1 MIMIDKHNY
10 EAFLLDFMEGNLS
23 AEQAKALE
31 DFLKRHPE
39 IDADI
44 FSLDDVKLEADSSH
58 FDAKMRLKRD
68 EEIPELSKEDA
79 LLIGLIENSLSS
91 DEIAAAEHL
100 IQSDENAAKSFAHY
114 QKTKLKAN
122 DALHYPDK
130 NKLKKKAPIFL
141 LSIQQVG
148 AVAAVFV
155 GILVS
160 VFVYM
165 NRFDNQ
171 YTSGDYLAHDNYI
184 SFDQEATN
192 QPETLI
198 TEPEVSNESFMAH
211 VNHSSKQENTDNNA
225 NHQVTLSSEDYL
237 RIQHIPKL
245 SPGKVRIKQQQRV
258 THLAYN
264 PASKETLNWKNM
276 DITYI
281 RETPE
286 NPDNFKFPKSK
297 TEFNETMAQLEE
309 KFNPIVK
316 LREAKEEVLASN
328 VNDLFK
334 REK

>member
-44 FSLDDVKLEADSSH
+44 FSLDDVKLQADSSR
-58 FDAKMRLKRD
+58 FNAKMRLKRD
-68 EEIPELSKEDA
+68 ENIPELSKEDA

-91 DEIAAAEHL
+91 DEKAAAEHL
-100 IQSDENAAKSFAHY
+100 IQSDVNAAKSFAHY

-122 DALHYPDK
+122 EALHFPDK
-130 NKLKKKAPIFL
+130 TKLKKKAPIFL
-141 LSIQQVG
+141 LTFRQVG

-160 VFVYM
+160 VFVYL

-171 YTSGDYLAHDNYI
+171 YTPENYVAQENHI
-184 SFDQEATN
+184 SFDQEATT
-192 QPETLI
+192 QAETLI
-198 TEPEVSNESFMAH
+198 TEPKASNENFVAQL
-211 VNHSSKQENTDNNA
+211 NHSANQVSGENTANN
-225 NHQVTLSSEDYL
+225 QVTLSPDDYF

-264 PASKETLNWKNM
+264 PAPQETLNWKNM

-286 NPDNFKFPKSK
+286 SPENFKFPKSK
-297 TEFNETMAQLEE
+297 TEFNETMARLDE

-334 REK
+334 RDK